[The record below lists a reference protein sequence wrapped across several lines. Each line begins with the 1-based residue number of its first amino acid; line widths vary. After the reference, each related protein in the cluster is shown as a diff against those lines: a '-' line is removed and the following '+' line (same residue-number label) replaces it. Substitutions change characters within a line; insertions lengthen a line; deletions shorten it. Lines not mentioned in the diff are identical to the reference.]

1 MECKLSATGRE
12 RKMFFGTRLTLCTHL
27 VFCPGLKNAKKIT
40 IIMPVLLATGKMS
53 DSKEFS
59 CVTLYILLWSG
70 QKVLSGV
77 FVTKGIII
85 SRSKTIISLLIIFSF
100 SIGDFSGLRGE
111 FSANYS
117 WNN

>member
-1 MECKLSATGRE
+1 MPWPEKCQ
-12 RKMFFGTRLTLCTHL
+12 
-27 VFCPGLKNAKKIT
+27 KNI

-53 DSKEFS
+53 DSKEFC
-59 CVTLYILLWSG
+59 CVTLHILLWSG
-70 QKVLSGV
+70 QKILSGV

-85 SRSKTIISLLIIFSF
+85 SRSKTVISLLIIFSF
-100 SIGDFSGLRGE
+100 SIGGFSGIRVE